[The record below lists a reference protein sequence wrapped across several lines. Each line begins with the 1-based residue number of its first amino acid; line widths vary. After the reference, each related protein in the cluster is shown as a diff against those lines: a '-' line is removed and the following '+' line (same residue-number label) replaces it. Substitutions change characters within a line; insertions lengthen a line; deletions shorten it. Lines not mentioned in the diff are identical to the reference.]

1 MIEETKEEMEE
12 INNLFKS
19 GKKFIVRKNGNF
31 YAVLTERA
39 KEQLEKFLKEY
50 SKYKKQME

>member
-31 YAVLTERA
+31 YAVLTKRA
-39 KEQLEKFLKEY
+39 RKEY
-50 SKYKKQME
+50 SKDKKQMD

>member
-39 KEQLEKFLKEY
+39 KIEY
-50 SKYKKQME
+50 TKDKKQMD

>member
-1 MIEETKEEMEE
+1 MREETKEEMEE

-31 YAVLTERA
+31 YAILTERA
-39 KEQLEKFLKEY
+39 RKEY
-50 SKYKKQME
+50 SKDKKQMD